1 MLVRS
6 NLNHLRFHEASSLV
20 KRHKTFL
27 LLIFKRVEVNRFTK
41 LRMAL
46 SSFNA
51 KLHFV
56 KTNHINLA
64 LDGLFSRGI
73 PRVKGQCLLVT
84 IPSFEFEVFKHL
96 NSFVKVNGLT
106 PLILVRDGLL
116 QPIVDFNVF
125 SKFKTPSAVKLA
137 LVNCLQSYPR
147 GIVQLFQTSFA
158 KLVLSFPRKLS

>member
-1 MLVRS
+1 MLSRS
-6 NLNHLRFHEASSLV
+6 NLNHFRFHEVSSLV
-20 KRHKTFL
+20 KKHKTFL
-27 LLIFKRVEVNRFTK
+27 LLIFKHVEVNRFTK
-41 LRMAL
+41 LRMVL
-46 SSFNA
+46 SGFNA

-56 KTNHINLA
+56 KTNHVNLA
-64 LDGLFSRGI
+64 LNDLFSRDV

-96 NSFVKVNGLT
+96 SSFVKVNSLT
-106 PLILVRDGLL
+106 PLILVRDGSL

-125 SKFKTPSAVKLA
+125 SKFKTSSAVKLA

-147 GIVQLFQTSFA
+147 SIVQPFQTSLA